1 MIEVV
6 GIFIKFSDYI
16 VPCLCHSRS
25 HIASSQSPCCC
36 ESRSLMQRVEV
47 PGDEISGMFF
57 VIFEEKNCETLLLI
71 WTSHRHDL
79 RCWNLYSLLRFCKSA
94 PPRLYDN
101 SRFHVEIS
109 VEATLLNRGGKQLA
123 RKLVPAEYRQKAG
136 GFYCKNVIQEK
147 LMIFNFYCPF

>member
-1 MIEVV
+1 
-6 GIFIKFSDYI
+6 
-16 VPCLCHSRS
+16 
-25 HIASSQSPCCC
+25 
-36 ESRSLMQRVEV
+36 MQRVEV

-79 RCWNLYSLLRFCKSA
+79 RCWNLYSLLRLLRVGS
-94 PPRLYDN
+94 PRLYDN

-123 RKLVPAEYRQKAG
+123 RKLVPAEYRQKAE
-136 GFYCKNVIQEK
+136 GFYCRDIIQGI
-147 LMIFNFYCPF
+147 LTIFYHCCPF